1 MIPDVPPRNPT
12 MSRMNGRV
20 PQGIVNDLDM
30 DFEPSCLVRTPSGNV
45 YIPSGNLSEFKRR
58 KNNRIFLAFTVSHW
72 RDLMLYNVHP
82 CTRYNADEGAESQK
96 KSKKLKGIG
105 ILSML
110 CMSESRWCGC
120 GNFYNFP
127 TQFSGAVVRR
137 LRGALKKRRGRSE
150 KNNFFF

>member
-58 KNNRIFLAFTVSHW
+58 KNNRIFLAFTVTGESWCCTMYIRVLVTTLMKELKVKRNQKSSKASRSHRCCVCLSHLRLCW
-72 RDLMLYNVHP
+72 RWKFLQFFD
-82 CTRYNADEGAESQK
+82 TIFR
-96 KSKKLKGIG
+96 
-105 ILSML
+105 
-110 CMSESRWCGC
+110 GC
-120 GNFYNFP
+120 CKTP
-127 TQFSGAVVRR
+127 Q
-137 LRGALKKRRGRSE
+137 RSVE
-150 KNNFFF
+150 EA